1 MTIKHMRIFLTVCE
15 CGNNLSEAARRLYMT
30 QPSVTVAVRE
40 IEKHY
45 GLPLFDRLSK
55 RLYLTEAGK
64 EFRDY
69 AMRIIGLYEDM
80 EAGMRNWDSCGT
92 IRVGASLTIGS
103 QFMPSYVKAFRERRP
118 GVSVRGLVG
127 PSRMLERKILEN
139 ELDLALVETP
149 IHEASLVAEA
159 YMEDSLEVIAP
170 AVPPW
175 YEGQVLSAEDFKGQD
190 ILLREPGS
198 GTRETF
204 DRVLAAA
211 GLSVTPVWE
220 ATSTTALINAAIC
233 GIGITV
239 LPGRRVRDAIDARKV
254 YRLEVEGLDFR
265 RKFYIVRHQ
274 DKCIIG
280 LIRDFI
286 EVCKEEGE

>member
-15 CGNNLSEAARRLYMT
+15 CGNNLSEASRRLYMT

-45 GLPLFDRLSK
+45 GILLFDRLSR

-69 AMRIIGLYEDM
+69 AMRIMGLYGDM
-80 EAGMRNWDSCGT
+80 EEGMRNWDSCGT

-118 GVSVRGLVG
+118 GASVRVLIG
-127 PSRMLERKILEN
+127 PSRMLERRILKN

-159 YMEDSLEVIAP
+159 YMEDCLEVIAP
-170 AVPPW
+170 AQPPW
-175 YEGQVLSAEDFKGQD
+175 YEGQVLSAEDFKKQD

-211 GLSVTPVWE
+211 GLSVAPVWE
-220 ATSTTALINAAIC
+220 ATSTTALMNAAIC

-239 LPGRRVRDAIDARKV
+239 LPHRRVRDVVDAHQV
-254 YRLEVEGLDFR
+254 YRLEVDGLDFG
-265 RKFYIVRHQ
+265 RKFYIVHHQ
-274 DKCIIG
+274 DKCMTG
-280 LIRDFI
+280 LLRDFI
-286 EVCKEEGE
+286 EVCREYGE